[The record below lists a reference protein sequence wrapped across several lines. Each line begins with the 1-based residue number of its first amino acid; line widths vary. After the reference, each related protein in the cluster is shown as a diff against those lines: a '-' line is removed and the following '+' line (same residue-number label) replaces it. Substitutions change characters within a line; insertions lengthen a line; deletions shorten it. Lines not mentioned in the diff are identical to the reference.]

1 MMDNLKESRE
11 AKLLVM
17 DKWQVGFEDAMGIF
31 VGVYFNFFY
40 LKSEDLGYI
49 MRE

>member
-1 MMDNLKESRE
+1 MMENLKESRE

-17 DKWQVGFEDAMGIF
+17 DKWQFGFEDALGTF

-40 LKSEDLGYI
+40 LKSEDLGCL